1 MSTKKTKNQIA
12 FEREVKRL
20 TRFVK
25 QAEQQGV
32 YFPDTAVPTMP
43 KRITKKALQKL
54 QLTTRADIQARGYIV
69 DYETGEAES
78 FQPAPSKKRYLS
90 QIKPLMTE
98 REKQKARKQ
107 AYQKGQITKSVNAAM
122 KRWQIPKTAE
132 KELRRLVTSGYSDAE
147 KEEYLRKISKFYN
160 PFKPEIWSEELPEI
174 ILEPEPEPTPEP
186 EKIKPSKKPVV
197 YDDSEPPVFFD
208 VPDPDAAGED
218 EAADGYKIIL
228 DRLHSMLT
236 IGKNEETK
244 RVVSDALDEA
254 IENTE
259 GENEEEKRKNF
270 VEKIRSNLNKLMQKL
285 YEAFTKVYPEEI
297 ADAAFEAL
305 SYCYD
310 FVGSD
315 LQERIEQA
323 AYADGYYASVNRRT
337 AQHMGWMP

>member
-1 MSTKKTKNQIA
+1 MATKKTKNQLA

-32 YFPDTAVPTMP
+32 YFPDSAVPSMP

-132 KELRRLVTSGYSDAE
+132 KELRRLVTSGYSDVE

-174 ILEPEPEPTPEP
+174 IPEPEPEPTPEP

-218 EAADGYKIIL
+218 ESADGYKIVL
-228 DRLHSMLT
+228 DRLESMLT
-236 IGKNEETK
+236 GGKNDETK
-244 RVVSDALDEA
+244 KVVSDALDDA

-259 GENEEEKRKNF
+259 GETEEEKQKNF
-270 VEKIRSNLNKLMQKL
+270 VDKIRPNLNKLMQKL
-285 YEAFTKVYPEEI
+285 YEAFTKVYPDEI
-297 ADAAFEAL
+297 ADAAFDAL
-305 SYCYD
+305 YYITD
-310 FVGSD
+310 FVSSD
-315 LQERIEQA
+315 LQERIEA
-323 AYADGYYASVNRRT
+323 AANGDGYYSSVHRRT

>member
-1 MSTKKTKNQIA
+1 MATKKTKNQIA

-32 YFPDTAVPTMP
+32 YFPDSAVPSMP

-132 KELRRLVTSGYSDAE
+132 KELRRLVSSGYSDAE

-174 ILEPEPEPTPEP
+174 IPEPETVP

-208 VPDPDAAGED
+208 VPDPDASGEV

-228 DRLHSMLT
+228 DRLNSMLT
-236 IGKNEETK
+236 VGKNEETK

-270 VEKIRSNLNKLMQKL
+270 VEKIRPNLNKLMHKL

-315 LQERIEQA
+315 LQERIIQA
-323 AYADGYYASVNRRT
+323 AYADGYYASVSKRT
-337 AQHMGWMP
+337 AKHMGWMP